1 MFSSDSQVFI
11 CFPIFLC
18 PLTELHDQRLE
29 ELRKKMKWL
38 EDTNWKYTPA
48 EKLIGLE

>member
-1 MFSSDSQVFI
+1 MFSYDSHVLI
-11 CFPIFLC
+11 CVSLFSVSF
-18 PLTELHDQRLE
+18 TELHDQRLE